1 MLKLVSVLKLTNYR
15 TKDLSVPSKSCTV
28 RKQEKI
34 YPGIPAFIGKVR
46 SKEIDLG
53 PCESLKTN

>member
-15 TKDLSVPSKSCTV
+15 TKDLSVLSTICTV
-28 RKQEKI
+28 RKLEKI
-34 YPGIPAFIGKVR
+34 HPGIPGCIGKFR

-53 PCESLKTN
+53 PCESLKTD